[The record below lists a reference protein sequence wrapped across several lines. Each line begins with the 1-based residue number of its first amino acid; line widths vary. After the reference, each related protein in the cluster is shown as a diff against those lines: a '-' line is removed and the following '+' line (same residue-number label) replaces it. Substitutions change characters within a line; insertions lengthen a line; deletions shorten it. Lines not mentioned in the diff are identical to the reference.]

1 MKISPARVAAFDIL
15 KRVQSERAYTSVLLP
30 EYEERLSP
38 VDRALCH
45 ELTLGV
51 LRRQI
56 WLDRSID
63 LLTNGT
69 KLDLAVRIALRLGLY
84 QIRFL
89 SKIPAHAA
97 VSESVEL
104 VRRAKKTSAKGL
116 VNAVLRRLVT
126 DPVVPK
132 PTDETDRIVLDTSHP
147 RWLVEHWT
155 QQFGIDEAGAIASAN
170 NSPAPIAFRLL
181 CPVDIGAEV
190 PRARASAHVA
200 GCFLS
205 EENTPEL
212 RALGA
217 ANKVYFQDEA
227 SQMVARSVEV
237 PADGRFLDVC
247 ASPGGKTG
255 LIAASFPNA
264 AIVAG
269 DIHRSRVELLRSN
282 LIRQGCSSIQ
292 IAQYDAASSLPFAD
306 ASFDSVLVDAPCS
319 GTGTIRR
326 NPEIRYSLRPQ
337 DLVDLPEK
345 QLSILRN
352 AWKSLKNDGTLVY
365 STCSLEPEENEG
377 VASAFAKEV
386 TDAVPVTPNVPP
398 RFLTAE
404 SRARTWPHRDGMDG
418 FFVTA
423 FQKRASNR

>member
-1 MKISPARVAAFDIL
+1 
-15 KRVQSERAYTSVLLP
+15 
-30 EYEERLSP
+30 
-38 VDRALCH
+38 
-45 ELTLGV
+45 
-51 LRRQI
+51 
-56 WLDRSID
+56 
-63 LLTNGT
+63 
-69 KLDLAVRIALRLGLY
+69 
-84 QIRFL
+84 
-89 SKIPAHAA
+89 
-97 VSESVEL
+97 VEL

-282 LIRQGCSSIQ
+282 LIRQGCSSIH
-292 IAQYDAASSLPFAD
+292 
-306 ASFDSVLVDAPCS
+306 APCS